1 MVCWLTPT
9 ERLQSNN
16 KWLLE
21 WNRCSMTD
29 SNRVFISGIGM
40 ISPLGLDAQSTW
52 HELIQGHSGVDRI
65 TAFDTDGFDTRFA
78 AQVKGFDPEQYL
90 DRKLVRRMDRFAQ
103 FAAVAAKEACN
114 HAGIQI
120 DQEDPYRTGVI
131 IGSGIGGI
139 ITLSEQYEVLKERGP
154 KRVTPFLIPMM
165 LGDMASAQ
173 VSMVTGAMGAN
184 YCVVSS
190 CSSGADA
197 LGQGWEM
204 IRRGQADVVLA
215 GGSEAPISPIS
226 VAGFNSLRALSR
238 FNEDPKLASRPF
250 DKDRD
255 GFVMGEGAAVLVL
268 ESESHLRSRGA
279 MGLAEFRGYGA
290 TSDAHH
296 LTEPNPTGQSAA
308 NAMLMALRSAN
319 IDGQEIDYLNAHG
332 TSTPLN
338 DFQETKAIK
347 LALGEEAYKVPISST
362 KSMTGHLLGAG
373 GALEA
378 AFCVMALENNVI
390 PPTINLHNQDPE
402 CDLDYT
408 PLSACD
414 KDLKVVVSNS
424 FGFGGHNSVL
434 VLSDSKIV
442 F

>member
-1 MVCWLTPT
+1 
-9 ERLQSNN
+9 
-16 KWLLE
+16 
-21 WNRCSMTD
+21 MTD
-29 SNRVFISGIGM
+29 KNRVFITGIGI
-40 ISPLGLDAQSTW
+40 ISPLGLDVSTTW
-52 HELIQGHSGVDRI
+52 SELTQGHSGIDQI
-65 TAFDTDGFDTRFA
+65 TAFDTEGFDTRFA
-78 AQVKGFDPEQYL
+78 AQVKGFDAEDHL
-90 DRKLVRRMDRFAQ
+90 DRKLARRMDRFVQ
-103 FAAVAAKEACN
+103 FAAVAAQEACRN
-114 HAGIQI
+114 AGIEL
-120 DQEDPYRTGVI
+120 DEEDPYRTAVI

-139 ITLSEQYEVLKERGP
+139 ITLSQQYEVLRERGP
-154 KRVTPFLIPMM
+154 RRVTPFLIPMM

-215 GGSEAPISPIS
+215 GGSEAPISPIA

-238 FNEDPKLASRPF
+238 YNEDPQLASRPF
-250 DKDRD
+250 DRDRD
-255 GFVMGEGAAVLVL
+255 GFVMGEGSAVLVL
-268 ESESHLRSRGA
+268 ECEEHLQKRQA
-279 MGLAEFRGYGA
+279 PALAELRGYGA

-296 LTEPNPTGQSAA
+296 VTEPNPTGQSAA
-308 NAMLMALRSAN
+308 QAILLALQAAEVDAS
-319 IDGQEIDYLNAHG
+319 EIDYLNAHG

-338 DFQETKAIK
+338 DSQETKAIK
-347 LALGEEAYKVPISST
+347 LALGKEAHRVPISSS

-378 AFCVMALENNVI
+378 AFCVLALQHGLI

-408 PLSACD
+408 PLKARA
-414 KDLKVVVSNS
+414 LQLNVVVSNS

-434 VLSDSKIV
+434 VLSSANGTG
-442 F
+442 

>member
-1 MVCWLTPT
+1 MSDT
-9 ERLQSNN
+9 
-16 KWLLE
+16 
-21 WNRCSMTD
+21 
-29 SNRVFISGIGM
+29 NRVFVTGLGI
-40 ISPLGLDAQSTW
+40 ISPLGLDVPSTW
-52 HELIQGHSGVDRI
+52 EGIVAGKSGIDYI
-65 TAFDTDGFDTRFA
+65 TAFDTEGFDTTFA
-78 AQVKGFDPEQYL
+78 AEVRGFDPESYL
-90 DRKLVRRMDRFAQ
+90 ERKESRRMDRFAQ
-103 FAAVAAKEACN
+103 FAAVAAQQACR
-114 HAGIQI
+114 HAGI
-120 DQEDPYRTGVI
+120 DLSQEDPFRVSAI

-139 ITLSEQYEVLKERGP
+139 LTLSQQYDVLRDRGP
-154 KRVTPFLIPMM
+154 RRVTPFLIPMM

-173 VSMVTGAMGAN
+173 VSMVTGSMGAN

-197 LGQGWEM
+197 LGQGWEL

-215 GGSEAPISPIS
+215 GGSEAPIVPIA

-238 FNEDPKLASRPF
+238 FNEDPPRASKPF
-250 DKDRD
+250 NRDRD

-268 ESESHLRSRGA
+268 ESEQHLGRREASA
-279 MGLAEFRGYGA
+279 LAELRGYGA

-308 NAMLMALRSAN
+308 HAIKLALEAAAV
-319 IDGQEIDYLNAHG
+319 DVAEVDYLNAHG

-338 DFQETKAIK
+338 DWQETKAIK
-347 LALGEEAYKVPISST
+347 LALGEEAYRVPISSS

-378 AFCVMALENNVI
+378 AICVMSIRDNIV
-390 PPTINLHNQDPE
+390 PPTINLVDPDPD

-408 PLSACD
+408 PLQARHTAIN
-414 KDLKVVVSNS
+414 VAMSNS

-434 VLSDSKIV
+434 VLTDPAWAD
-442 F
+442 